1 MQTKDMRNEHDLIC
15 SWVLTRI
22 RRSRSLL
29 KVLTKWIVTN
39 ACFAHDVLQRNGL
52 GPTAWLP
59 TRETLQRLGLEDI
72 AADLAATIYCLRKEW
87 VR

>member
-15 SWVLTRI
+15 SWYSTRI
-22 RRSRSLL
+22 LRSRSLL
-29 KVLTKWIVTN
+29 KVRTKWTVRY

-52 GPTAWLP
+52 GPTACCP

-72 AADLAATIYCLRKEW
+72 AADLQHTIYCLRKEW